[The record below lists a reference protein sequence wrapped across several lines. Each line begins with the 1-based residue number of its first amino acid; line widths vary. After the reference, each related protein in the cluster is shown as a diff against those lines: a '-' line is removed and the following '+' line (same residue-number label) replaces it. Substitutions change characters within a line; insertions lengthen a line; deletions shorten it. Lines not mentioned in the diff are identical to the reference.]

1 MNPSASGWIPKFF
14 TLVDKQQVIDSFS
27 DEIQFYN
34 ELKLTGFLF
43 GVSVNTLSKQPL
55 SKLKITI
62 DEFTKINLFQSLLF
76 IYFKKHPTSEIQEAI
91 QSITNFYKILGKG
104 KTSFLYKFLISQSPS
119 DILEHILSARLQE
132 SNPVLKKNETTILPY
147 SMLFL
152 DVLAFR
158 KYLTSEN
165 DIKYYEH
172 ELESNIINY
181 CFLALKSKKEK
192 DQIDLQIIEQ
202 IEASTAYLTN
212 QDHQSQFLSIN
223 TLYSQSNFNYLE
235 KNFILD
241 LCCLAIWNDKEL
253 DEAEYLFLLKLIKTL
268 ELPKKSIRENI
279 NFIAYFSEEHSKSI
293 KLFQNNNPLNQLYK
307 QATATVKLLIIRNK
321 NRLSKEL
328 AESGELVV
336 LLGQSTLRELS
347 TDEKDKVKEQLLDIC
362 KTVPS
367 LTIFLIPGG
376 SLLLPLLVKYIP
388 SLLPS
393 SFQDNRIDNK
403 NNKS

>member
-14 TLVDKQQVIDSFS
+14 TLIDKQQLIKKFL
-27 DEIQFYN
+27 DEKHFYN
-34 ELKLTGFLF
+34 ELKSTGFLF
-43 GVSVNTLSKQPL
+43 GVSINTLAKQPL
-55 SKLKITI
+55 SKLKITS
-62 DEFTKINLFQSLLF
+62 DEFTKINLFYSLLF
-76 IYFKKHPTSEIQEAI
+76 VYFEKHPNSETKDAI
-91 QSITNFYKILGKG
+91 HRIILFYKALEKG
-104 KTSFLYKFLISQSPS
+104 KTSFLYKFSISQSPS
-119 DILEHILSARLQE
+119 DVLEHILSARLQE
-132 SNPVLKKNETTILPY
+132 SNPVLKKNESAILPY
-147 SMLFL
+147 SMLFI

-158 KYLTSEN
+158 KYLISEN
-165 DIKYYEH
+165 DIKFYEH
-172 ELESNIINY
+172 ELESAIVNF
-181 CFLALKSKKEK
+181 CFLALKSKQEK
-192 DQIDLQIIEQ
+192 DEFDLQIIEQ
-202 IEASTAYLTN
+202 IESSTAYLTN
-212 QDHQSQFLSIN
+212 QDHQNQFLNIN
-223 TLYSQSNFNYLE
+223 TLYNQSNFNQLE
-235 KNFILD
+235 KVFILD

-253 DEAEYLFLLKLIKTL
+253 DETEYLFLLKLTKTL
-268 ELPKKSIRENI
+268 QLPEKSIQENI
-279 NFIAYFSEEHSKSI
+279 KFIYHFSEEHSKSI

-336 LLGQSTLRELS
+336 LLGQSTIRELS

-393 SFQDNRIDNK
+393 SFQDNRIDTK
-403 NNKS
+403 NNK

>member
-14 TLVDKQQVIDSFS
+14 TLVDKQQLIDTFS
-27 DEIQFYN
+27 DEVQFYY

-43 GVSVNTLSKQPL
+43 GVSVKTLSKQPL
-55 SKLKITI
+55 SKLKITTA
-62 DEFTKINLFQSLLF
+62 EYTKINLFYSLLF
-76 IYFKKHPTSEIQEAI
+76 IYFDSFPSSTSDEAI
-91 QSITNFYKILGKG
+91 KSIISFYTILEKG
-104 KTSFLYKFLISQSPS
+104 KTSFLYKFSISQSPS
-119 DILEHILSARLQE
+119 DVLEHILSARLQE
-132 SNPVLKKNETTILPY
+132 SNSVLKKNETAILPY

-152 DVLAFR
+152 DVLAFK
-158 KYLTSEN
+158 KYLISGN

-172 ELESNIINY
+172 ELESTLINY

-192 DQIDLQIIEQ
+192 EQFDYQIIEQ
-202 IEASTAYLTN
+202 IETSTAYLTN
-212 QDHQSQFLSIN
+212 QNYQSQFLNIH
-223 TLYSQSNFNYLE
+223 TLYRQSDFNLLE

-241 LCCLAIWNDKEL
+241 LCCLAIWNDKNL
-253 DEAEYLFLLKLIKTL
+253 DESEESFLLRLTETL
-268 ELPKKSIRENI
+268 QLPKNYILENTNSI
-279 NFIAYFSEEHSKSI
+279 FQFSEKHSKSI

-321 NRLSKEL
+321 NRLTKEL
-328 AESGELVV
+328 AESGELVI

-347 TDEKDKVKEQLLDIC
+347 INEKNKVKEQLLDIC

-393 SFQDNRIDNK
+393 SFQDNKIDNK
-403 NNKS
+403 RTD

>member
-14 TLVDKQQVIDSFS
+14 TLVDKQQLIESFS
-27 DEIQFYN
+27 DEKQFYS
-34 ELKLTGFLF
+34 ELKLTGFLY
-43 GVSVNTLSKQPL
+43 GVSITTLTIQPL
-55 SKLKITI
+55 SKLKITV
-62 DEFTKINLFQSLLF
+62 DEFTKINLFHSLLF
-76 IYFKKHPTSEIQEAI
+76 VFFKNNPASETQEAI
-91 QSITNFYKILGKG
+91 QSIIDFYKTLEKG
-104 KTSFLYKFLISQSPS
+104 KTSFLYKFSISQSPS

-132 SNPVLKKNETTILPY
+132 SNPVLKKNETTIIPY

-152 DVLAFR
+152 DVLAFK
-158 KYLTSEN
+158 KYLVSEN
-165 DIKYYEH
+165 DIIYYEH
-172 ELESNIINY
+172 ELESNILNY

-202 IEASTAYLTN
+202 IESSTAYLTN

-223 TLYSQSNFNYLE
+223 TLYSQSNFNHLE
-235 KNFILD
+235 NNFILD

-253 DEAEYLFLLKLIKTL
+253 DETEYLFLLKLIETL
-268 ELPKKSIRENI
+268 ELPKESIKEN
-279 NFIAYFSEEHSKSI
+279 FKFVYQFSEEHSKSI

-328 AESGELVV
+328 AESGELVL
-336 LLGQSTLRELS
+336 LLGQSTLREL
-347 TDEKDKVKEQLLDIC
+347 TTQEKGKVKSQLLDIC

-393 SFQDNRIDNK
+393 SFQDNKIEK
-403 NNKS
+403 K